1 MRKLIVVFV
10 LLPVVFAM
18 TGCTK
23 VKNVVVK
30 DIAIEDQKSIL
41 ESYVDRSAWTR
52 GVLEDMGE
60 GGSIARDTK
69 VMIVD
74 VGMHYTGSVTVQTL
88 KKRNRVV
95 HALGLERPLTPEA
108 IHERM
113 GELFWFKDP
122 TLRQVDYI
130 RKWGKKTARAIVA
143 HEVFIG
149 MTAEAA
155 TESWGVPAT
164 KNVTEIGGKVSEQW
178 VYPAGKRS
186 KYIYI
191 LDGKVSK
198 WED

>member
-1 MRKLIVVFV
+1 MKKLILT
-10 LLPVVFAM
+10 LLVIPVVFAM
-18 TGCTK
+18 AGCTK

-30 DIAIEDQKSIL
+30 DIAIEDQKAIL
-41 ESYVDRSAWTR
+41 DQYVDRSAWTR

-69 VMIVD
+69 VKIVD

-95 HALGLERPLTPEA
+95 HSLDIERPLTPEKL
-108 IHERM
+108 HERVSD
-113 GELFWFKDP
+113 LFWFKDP

-130 RKWGKKTARAIVA
+130 RKWGTKTARAIVA
-143 HEVFIG
+143 HEVFVG

-155 TESWGVPAT
+155 TESWGVPAK
-164 KNVTEIGGKVSEQW
+164 KNVTEIQNKISEQW
-178 VYPAGKRS
+178 VYPAGKRN
-186 KYIYI
+186 KYIYV

>member
-1 MRKLIVVFV
+1 MKKV
-10 LLPVVFAM
+10 LLVLLVLPIILAVA
-18 TGCTK
+18 GCTK
-23 VKNVVVK
+23 VKNVVEK
-30 DIAIEDQKSIL
+30 DIAIEDQQAIL
-41 ESYVDRSAWTR
+41 GQYIDRPGWTR
-52 GVLEDMGE
+52 GVLEDIGE

-69 VMIVD
+69 VTIVE

-88 KKRNRVV
+88 KKRNRVR
-95 HALGLERPLTPEA
+95 HALDIERPLTPEKLHA
-108 IHERM
+108 RM

-122 TLRQVDYI
+122 VLRQVDYI

-155 TESWGVPAT
+155 TESWGVPEK
-164 KNVTEIGGKVSEQW
+164 KNVTEVGGKVSEQW
-178 VYPAGKRS
+178 VYPAGKRN
-186 KYIYI
+186 KYVYI